1 MDSISFDPIHAAL
14 LSMDLQSGIVSI
26 YAPNDQG
33 LLDRAGA
40 LLQYGRRA
48 GMTIIHVKVGFRPDV
63 PEIHPRNMLLGAIK
77 TSPQH
82 QQLFAGAS
90 GAIHPGLAPAEG
102 DLVVTKSRV
111 NAFVGTDLELLLRA
125 RAIDTLVLFG
135 IATSGVVL
143 STALHAADADYRLL
157 IVKDC
162 CADLDPNVHSCVI
175 EKILPRCATVLSSE
189 EVLNLLRTR
198 PDPDGS
204 GTSEQRAKG

>member
-1 MDSISFDPIHAAL
+1 MASISFDPIHAAL

-26 YAPNDQG
+26 YAPNDHG
-33 LLDRAGA
+33 LLGRAGA
-40 LLQYGRRA
+40 LLQSGRRA
-48 GMTIIHVKVGFRPDV
+48 GMTVIHVKVGFRPNV

-77 TSPQH
+77 ASPQH

-90 GAIHPGLAPAEG
+90 GAIHPALATEEG

-162 CADLDPNVHSCVI
+162 CADLDQSVHSCLM
-175 EKILPRCATVLSSE
+175 EKVLPRCATVLSSDE
-189 EVLNLLRTR
+189 ALSML
-198 PDPDGS
+198 
-204 GTSEQRAKG
+204 GTAEQIVGRERRKRLP